1 MRFRTLPIPP
11 SVNGMFPGKA
21 RRHKSA
27 DYKAWIEHA
36 GWVLETAR
44 IPPVIGPFAL
54 HIRLP
59 VKMRG
64 DIGNREKAIS
74 DLLVKHG
81 VTPDDSKT
89 WRITIERHPNVRD
102 CSCQFALT
110 EIDPNTGAERAE
122 EAA

>member
-1 MRFRTLPIPP
+1 MKFRTLPIPP
-11 SVNGMFPGKA
+11 SLNSMFPGKT

-27 DYKAWIEHA
+27 EYKAWIEHA

-44 IPPVIGPFAL
+44 ISPVIGPFAL
-54 HIRLP
+54 QIRLP

-64 DIGNREKAIS
+64 DIDNRAKAIL

-89 WRITIERHPNVRD
+89 WRLIVERHPSVRD
-102 CSCQFALT
+102 GSCQFALS